1 MPTVTVR
8 LDDNTRD
15 ALQARAD
22 EDGLN
27 ISDFLRELIRAELE
41 PVHEQEA
48 HEGFTPASLTPKERH
63 TLSLLH
69 RILARVLP
77 EDSRD
82 VDGDREYQLERA
94 KVLEAGFTQEY
105 WTEFAGIDSELSKR
119 DAQFVMDVLDFFRM
133 VDASVAELQETEP
146 VPDDVVRAL
155 RFRGFDHNH
164 PLEHKMADYAKFLV
178 EDGRWDER
186 AAFFS
191 GPERGNSHHPTIAT
205 YSRLLAEYRRIREDK
220 RRKPSTGRTGR
231 MLSAADLQDLA
242 AARVH
247 PENR

>member
-1 MPTVTVR
+1 MPTITVR
-8 LDDNTRD
+8 LDDDTRD

-27 ISDFLRELIRAELE
+27 ISDFLRELIRAEVL
-41 PVHEQEA
+41 PVHEPEVR
-48 HEGFTPASLTPKERH
+48 EGFTPASLTPKERH

-77 EDSRD
+77 EDSND
-82 VDGDREYQLERA
+82 VDGDRDYQLERA

-105 WTEFAGIDSELSKR
+105 WTEYAGIDPELSKR
-119 DAQFVMDVLDFFRM
+119 DAKFVMDVLDFFRM
-133 VDASVAELQETEP
+133 VDASVAELEKTEP
-146 VPDDVVRAL
+146 VSEDIVHAL

-164 PLEHKMADYAKFLV
+164 PLEHRMADYAKFLV
-178 EDGRWDER
+178 SDGRWEER
-186 AAFFS
+186 AEFFN
-191 GPERGNSHHPTIAT
+191 GPAKGNSHHPTIET
-205 YSRLLAEYRRIREDK
+205 YSRLLAEYRRIREER
-220 RRKPSTGRTGR
+220 RRKPSTGRTSPT
-231 MLSAADLQDLA
+231 LSAADLQDLA